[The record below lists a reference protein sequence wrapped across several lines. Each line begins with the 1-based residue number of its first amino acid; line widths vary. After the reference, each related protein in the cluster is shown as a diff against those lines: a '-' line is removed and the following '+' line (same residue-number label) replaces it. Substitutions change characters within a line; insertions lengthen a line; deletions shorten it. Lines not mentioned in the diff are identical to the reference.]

1 MMKKT
6 LLAALLSA
14 AAFCGTAGEFQ
25 ILARINFEEKDLKQS
40 KNKELLF
47 LPEIGGQKK
56 TPPPYLAMRAYHRGK
71 KSHLHPLAIVTP
83 GADGSGHAVGFAGIR
98 AYTLIL
104 LVEPLG
110 KLHAAPDLYA
120 FYKIKVPENCKGA
133 FSTGCW
139 NRTKNRSAGF
149 AFKTKPGW
157 NCVKVTLHG
166 KGLLDTGD
174 LFHGITIR
182 SVDAGLHTWQV
193 DDLAVWQGQDTEK
206 PATVTGIKAKGTGNT
221 VKISWNSSTDNLAVR
236 SYRVYRGT
244 VPNFEC
250 TKETCVGETIGLEFT
265 DTSAMRD
272 DYYYNITAVDCAD
285 LESAPGKAVRMVP

>member
-14 AAFCGTAGEFQ
+14 AVFCGAAEFR

-40 KNKELLF
+40 KNRELLF

-120 FYKIKVPENCKGA
+120 FYKIKVPEGCKGA

-139 NRTKNRSAGF
+139 NRTKNNSAGF
-149 AFKTKPGW
+149 ACKTKPGW

-166 KGLLDTGD
+166 KGSLDTGD

-206 PATVTGIKAKGTGNT
+206 PATVTGIKAKGTGDA
-221 VKISWNSSTDNLAVR
+221 VKISWNRSTDNLAVR

-244 VPNFEC
+244 VSNFEC
-250 TKETCVGETIGLEFT
+250 TPATRVGETQTLEFT
-265 DTSAMRD
+265 DKSAMRD
-272 DYYYNITAVDCAD
+272 DYFYRVTAVDCAD
-285 LESAPGKAVRMVP
+285 LESTPGKAVRMVP

>member
-1 MMKKT
+1 MMKKA
-6 LLAALLSA
+6 LLAVLFSA
-14 AAFCGTAGEFQ
+14 AAFCGAAEFR

-40 KNKELLF
+40 KNRELLF

-56 TPPPYLAMRAYHRGK
+56 TPPPYLAMRAYHRGR
-71 KSHLHPLAIVTP
+71 KSHLHPLTIVTP

-104 LVEPLG
+104 LAEPLG

-120 FYKIKVPENCKGA
+120 FYKIKVPEGCKGA

-166 KGLLDTGD
+166 KGMLDTGD

-182 SVDAGLHTWQV
+182 SVDGGLHTWQV

-206 PATVTGIKAKGTGNT
+206 PATVTGIKAKGTGDA
-221 VKISWNSSTDNLAVR
+221 VKISWNNSTDNLAVR

-250 TKETCVGETIGLEFT
+250 TAATCVGETQTLEFT
-265 DTSAMRD
+265 DKSAMRD
-272 DYYYNITAVDCAD
+272 DYYYNVTAVDCAD
-285 LESAPGKAVRMVP
+285 LESTPGNAVKMKP